1 MKKRYLFSIV
11 LALVT
16 FVNTTVIGQI
26 QVTNTMTPNQLV
38 QNVLMGFGVQAT
50 NIKVNGNPASANTL
64 NTNATFFNKNNTSFP
79 INSGVLLTTGM
90 GIAAIGPNDA
100 AGKFVVGGAS
110 VSSDPHLNQIAS
122 SDVNNGIVIE
132 FDFIP
137 SGDTI
142 SFNYMFGSEEYPEW
156 VGSSFND
163 VFGFFLWGPGIS
175 GPYALAGYPN
185 GGKNIA
191 TIPGTSTAVAINSI
205 SPSSNTQ
212 YYVNNVAGAAY
223 GNAIQYDGTTT
234 VMSAN
239 ASVQCG
245 QTYHIKLAIAN
256 IGDNAFDSGV
266 FLQANSFTSD
276 AVQVVVATVTGDTT
290 MYEGC
295 TQANIHFIRPST
307 DVADT
312 LIINYTVGGT
322 ATMGVD
328 YNNLVNPVVFLP
340 GQDTVTIN
348 INPYADG
355 IPDNNETV
363 TITASIVNPCGDT
376 ITSTGTLV
384 ILDSV
389 NINLN
394 VPDPTSFCIN
404 DSVPV
409 TASAS
414 NGFGPYTFTWS
425 NGQTGATGYL
435 ATATTPQGTT
445 TYTVT
450 ATDNCGYTG
459 VDTVIVTVNQ
469 TLHIDSFIVTP
480 ATCQPVG
487 SVSTMSFPYGAHLQN
502 PSNPNSYNLTFNWT
516 YGPAHTGGFP
526 NQSALGDLPAGWY
539 YLELT
544 DNVINCTVLDSALV
558 EAINVPSAVIQANPG
573 TGCSP
578 LDVTLTNNSQNANS
592 FQWDLGNG
600 TFGGA
605 TSNTDPIH
613 QTYSETSVIRLIAS
627 NGDAACNDT
636 TAVTVTIVTCGCTDP
651 AATNYNPNAVMND
664 GSCVYPT
671 PTVEAPNVITINND
685 GVNEYFFLKTTYA
698 ESIELVIVNRW
709 GNKVFEGHG
718 DQNNTPQWDGK
729 DKSGHLVP
737 EGVYFYRY
745 KIQGKLGDEL
755 EGHGFITVVR

>member
-11 LALVT
+11 LALT
-16 FVNTTVIGQI
+16 TIVNTTVFGQI
-26 QVTNTMTPNQLV
+26 QVTNTMTVKQLV
-38 QNVLMGFGVQAT
+38 ENVLIGSGVTAQ
-50 NIKVNGNPASANTL
+50 NIKVNGQATLANTVQV
-64 NTNATFFNKNNTSFP
+64 NASYYNQNNTPFP
-79 INSGVLLTTGM
+79 ISNGVLLTTGQ
-90 GIAAIGPNDA
+90 GNIAVGPNNS
-100 AGKFVVGGAS
+100 AS
-110 VSSDPHLNQIAS
+110 ASNSSGTNQINDSDLDAIAS
-122 SDVNNGIVIE
+122 GAIKNGITIE
-132 FDFIP
+132 FDFMAT
-137 SGDTI
+137 GNLLE
-142 SFNYMFGSEEYPEW
+142 FKYLFGSEEYPEFSP
-156 VGSSFND
+156 SSFND
-163 VFGFFLWGPGIS
+163 VFGFFLSGPGLS
-175 GPYALAGYPN
+175 GPYSN
-185 GGKNIA
+185 GAVNIA
-191 TIPGTSTAVAINSI
+191 QLPTTPPLPVTI
-205 SPSSNTQ
+205 
-212 YYVNNVAGAAY
+212 NNVNPSTNAAYYKNNAGGAAW
-223 GNAIQYDGTTT
+223 GNSIQYDGTTIVLT
-234 VMSAN
+234 ARSEIV
-239 ASVQCG
+239 CG
-245 QTYHIKLAIAN
+245 QMYHIKLGIAN
-256 IGDNAFDSGV
+256 VGDQSWDSGV
-266 FLQANSFTSD
+266 FLEGGSFTTNPIDFTFQTNTNDNTILEGCNQFGKLVFTRSGCGTD
-276 AVQVVVATVTGDTT
+276 NDTLVGLVTFSGTATNGVDYALLPNTVTLLPGVNEVIWFIESFEDYIVEGIETIDIEVKTFIPLTGDTIVSNGQFFINDRPEIIFTPNHGTSYCWTNTTPISANPTGGIQPYHYAWNTGDTT
-290 MYEGC
+290 QTINVVSDVNGVKEYE
-295 TQANIHFIRPST
+295 
-307 DVADT
+307 V
-312 LIINYTVGGT
+312 
-322 ATMGVD
+322 
-328 YNNLVNPVVFLP
+328 
-340 GQDTVTIN
+340 TVT
-348 INPYADG
+348 D
-355 IPDNNETV
+355 D
-363 TITASIVNPCGDT
+363 
-376 ITSTGTLV
+376 
-384 ILDSV
+384 
-389 NINLN
+389 
-394 VPDPTSFCIN
+394 
-404 DSVPV
+404 
-409 TASAS
+409 
-414 NGFGPYTFTWS
+414 
-425 NGQTGATGYL
+425 
-435 ATATTPQGTT
+435 
-445 TYTVT
+445 
-450 ATDNCGYTG
+450 CGYTKTT
-459 VDTVIVTVNQ
+459 TVTLTTNQ

-544 DNVINCTVLDSALV
+544 DNVIHCTVKDSALV

-729 DKSGHLVP
+729 DASGKLIS
-737 EGVYFYRY
+737 EGVYFYTY
-745 KIQGKLGDEL
+745 KVTGVLGDEL
-755 EGHGFITVVR
+755 IGHGFLTVVR